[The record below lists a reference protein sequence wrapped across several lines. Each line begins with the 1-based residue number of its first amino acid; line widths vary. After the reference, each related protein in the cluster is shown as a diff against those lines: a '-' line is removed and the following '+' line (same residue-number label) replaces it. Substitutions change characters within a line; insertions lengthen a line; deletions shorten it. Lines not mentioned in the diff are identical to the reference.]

1 MVDAALKAQ
10 EVKAKEAAMLAKL
23 EVERKIVEDE
33 KIRAETEAARQAAA
47 VEAAIENALADM
59 SRIYKLKAEEEAK

>member
-1 MVDAALKAQ
+1 MEKKVAEHKAKLHKQKEAAALEAEKAADAVEAALKVQ

-33 KIRAETEAARQAAA
+33 KIRAETEAAR
-47 VEAAIENALADM
+47 
-59 SRIYKLKAEEEAK
+59 